1 MSNTSNRNCVL
12 GCGRCWEVGWEVGR
26 LVAVGSLSEGGRT
39 EAAGVR
45 EGGTAISWL
54 LRCGEGP

>member
-1 MSNTSNRNCVL
+1 MMV
-12 GCGRCWEVGWEVGR
+12 GRLAGGR
-26 LVAVGSLSEGGRT
+26 LVAVGFLAEGGRV

-45 EGGTAISWL
+45 DGGTVILWL